1 MVSPYIEVIDKLFAD
16 RTLFICT
23 HISILH
29 ITMLHWK
36 TKSEVETI
44 VKNQV
49 NHRETLNYR
58 SDIDGKTMKGIWGTE
73 P

>member
-36 TKSEVETI
+36 TKSKVETI
-44 VKNQV
+44 VKV
-49 NHRETLNYR
+49 YL
-58 SDIDGKTMKGIWGTE
+58 GKHNKLWLKTF

>member
-1 MVSPYIEVIDKLFAD
+1 MIDKLFAD

-44 VKNQV
+44 VKA
-49 NHRETLNYR
+49 YF
-58 SDIDGKTMKGIWGTE
+58 GKHNKLWLKTF